1 MALTCEDMDIVDSN
15 MTPRFLMVDDG
26 IIVEVPTVNDTL
38 TSSFNSSY
46 K

>member
-26 IIVEVPTVNDTL
+26 IILEVPIVNDTL
-38 TSSFNSSY
+38 YQVISSFD
-46 K
+46 